1 MHNITFLDS
10 ARRGLCFYQG
20 GQHRPD
26 ANSSLRREGLKELN
40 KVKIEKFS
48 FFQKVRDWVGLRPFR
63 PSVRLE
69 REMLGVQSVVHNYG
83 HGGSG
88 ITVFQVKLEIM

>member
-1 MHNITFLDS
+1 M
-10 ARRGLCFYQG
+10 
-20 GQHRPD
+20 
-26 ANSSLRREGLKELN
+26 
-40 KVKIEKFS
+40 
-48 FFQKVRDWVGLRPFR
+48 RDWVGLRPFR